1 MRTVRLR
8 DAIDF
13 DTWRTAARALA
24 TEGVPPEDVVW
35 QVEGEGEDLFA
46 SAPFPLDGGRWP
58 REAGSDGGA
67 PAIGSGAP
75 PQAPETAEGVAPPPG
90 PPGQLPPSRGKGTEL
105 PSSPTRY
112 GRDDGSKAATPAFT
126 VPRAFI
132 DLAQY
137 VVCHSDPERFAL
149 LYRLLWRLRTE
160 RGLLDIA
167 VDPDV
172 ARAEALSKSVRRDVH
187 KMRAYVRFR
196 EITDEQ
202 GPLHVAWF
210 EPEHH
215 IVELNAPFF
224 VRRFA
229 GMRWAILTPERSAR
243 WDGEHLTFGPGAAK
257 AEAPEADAM
266 EEVWRGYYA
275 SIFNPARLK
284 LKAMQGHMPQK
295 YWRNLPEAELIVP
308 LVKEAARRTE
318 TMVAEAPSEPAKR
331 RMRAAPEHADE
342 AHRYGAPVASTG
354 HNGLDALRAQAA
366 DCRACPL
373 WEPATQTV
381 FGEGPASARVMFV
394 GEQPG
399 DQEDLAGRPFVGP
412 AGGVFDRALAEAGVD
427 RTQVYVTNA
436 VKHFKFEP
444 RGKFRLHQK
453 PTGAEIKICNKWL
466 QNEIEII
473 EPELIVALGATA
485 AQALFG
491 KAVTIGK
498 VRGVFQP
505 VNDNQQILVTVHP
518 SFLLRLPDEQRK
530 REEYAR
536 FVEDLRLVAPKV
548 AA

>member
-1 MRTVRLR
+1 MRTVRLQ

-13 DTWRTAARALA
+13 EGWRTAARALA
-24 TEGVPPEDVVW
+24 SEDVPPEDVVW
-35 QVEGEGEDLFA
+35 QVEGGQADLLADQGAPIARAEARSRVEGA
-46 SAPFPLDGGRWP
+46 SA
-58 REAGSDGGA
+58 S
-67 PAIGSGAP
+67 
-75 PQAPETAEGVAPPPG
+75 
-90 PPGQLPPSRGKGTEL
+90 

-112 GRDDGSKAATPAFT
+112 GRGDGAGAATPAFT

-137 VVCHSDPERFAL
+137 VICHSDPERFAL
-149 LYRLLWRLRTE
+149 LYRLLWRLRAE
-160 RGLLDIA
+160 KGLLDVA

-172 ARAEALSKSVRRDVH
+172 ARAEALSKAVRRDIH

-196 EITDEQ
+196 EIHDEA

-215 IVELNAPFF
+215 IVEINAPFF
-224 VRRFA
+224 VRRFH
-229 GMRWAILTPERSAR
+229 GMRWSILTPERSAL
-243 WDGEHLTFGPGAAK
+243 WDGEALTFGPGAAK
-257 AEAPEADAM
+257 ADAPAEDAM

-284 LKAMQGHMPQK
+284 VKAMQGHMPQK
-295 YWRNLPEAELIVP
+295 YWRNLPEAELIAP
-308 LVKEAARRTE
+308 LVKEAARRE
-318 TMVAEAPSEPAKR
+318 SAMIEQGPSDPAPR
-331 RMRAAPEHADE
+331 RMRSAPEYAAE
-342 AHRYGAPVASTG
+342 ANRYGDPVPSSG
-354 HNGLDALRAQAA
+354 HNGLDALRAQAMG
-366 DCRACPL
+366 CRACPL

-381 FGEGPASARVMFV
+381 FGEGPASARVMLV

-412 AGGVFDRALAEAGVD
+412 AGKVLDRALAEAGVD
-427 RTQVYVTNA
+427 RGQVYVTNA

-453 PTGAEIKICNKWL
+453 PTGAEIQICNRWL
-466 QNEIEII
+466 QNEIEIL

-491 KAVTIGK
+491 RAVTIGR
-498 VRGVFQP
+498 VRGAIRP
-505 VNDNQQILVTVHP
+505 VNDNQQVLVTVHP
-518 SFLLRLPDEQRK
+518 SFLLRLPDAQRK
-530 REEYAR
+530 AEEYAR
-536 FVEDLRLVAPKV
+536 FVEDLRLVVPKL

>member
-1 MRTVRLR
+1 MRTIRLA

-13 DTWRTAARALA
+13 EGWRTAARALA
-24 TEGVPPEDVVW
+24 TKGVPPEDVVW

-46 SAPFPLDGGRWP
+46 DTTSQPSSRPEP
-58 REAGSDGGA
+58 RSGGA
-67 PAIGSGAP
+67 PGPRA
-75 PQAPETAEGVAPPPG
+75 APEADRATEAPTNTGTAALGPG
-90 PPGQLPPSRGKGTEL
+90 
-105 PSSPTRY
+105 SPLRY
-112 GRDDGSKAATPAFT
+112 GRDDGGGEATRAFT

-137 VVCHSDPERFAL
+137 VICHADPERFAL

-160 RGLLDIA
+160 KGLLDVA

-172 ARAEALSKSVRRDVH
+172 ARAEALSKSVRRDIH

-196 EITDEQ
+196 EIDDEH

-215 IVELNAPFF
+215 ILEINAPFF

-229 GMRWAILTPERSAR
+229 GMRWAILTPEGSAR
-243 WDGEHLTFGPGAAK
+243 WDGDHLTFGPGASK
-257 AEAPEADAM
+257 ADAPEADAM
-266 EEVWRGYYA
+266 EEIWRGYYA

-295 YWRNLPEAELIVP
+295 YWRNLPEAELIAP

-342 AHRYGAPVASTG
+342 AHRYGAPVPSTG
-354 HNGLDALRAQAA
+354 HNGLDALRAQASE
-366 DCRACPL
+366 CRACPL

-381 FGEGPASARVMFV
+381 FGDGPASARVMFV

-399 DQEDLAGRPFVGP
+399 DQEDLAGKPFVGP
-412 AGGVFDRALAEAGVD
+412 AGGVFNRALAEAGVD
-427 RTQVYVTNA
+427 RSQVYVTNA

-491 KAVTIGK
+491 KAVTISR

-505 VNDNQQILVTVHP
+505 VNDNQQVLVTVHP
-518 SFLLRLPDEQRK
+518 SYLLRLPDEQK
-530 REEYAR
+530 KAEEFAR
-536 FVEDLRLVAPKV
+536 FVEDLRLVAPRV

>member
-13 DTWRTAARALA
+13 DGWRTAARALA
-24 TEGVPPEDVVW
+24 RSRVPPERIVW
-35 QVEGEGEDLFA
+35 QVEGEAEDIFA
-46 SAPFPLDGGRWP
+46 SSVLQLGWGTGAERQGATGELES
-58 REAGSDGGA
+58 EASSRPSG
-67 PAIGSGAP
+67 PAGHLPS
-75 PQAPETAEGVAPPPG
+75 QAGEETAAPH
-90 PPGQLPPSRGKGTEL
+90 SL
-105 PSSPTRY
+105 PSSPAHY
-112 GRDDGSKAATPAFT
+112 GRSDGSAAATPAFT
-126 VPRAFI
+126 VPRGFI

-137 VVCHSDPERFAL
+137 VICHSDPERFAL
-149 LYRLLWRLRTE
+149 LYRLLYRLRSE
-160 RGLLDIA
+160 RGLLDVA

-172 ARAEALSKSVRRDVH
+172 AWGEALSKSVRRDIH

-196 EITDEQ
+196 EIQDEA

-215 IVELNAPFF
+215 ILEINAPFF

-229 GMRWAILTPERSAR
+229 GMRWSILTPERSAR
-243 WDGEHLTFGPGAAK
+243 WDGDALTFGPGASK
-257 AEAPEADAM
+257 ADAPSEDAM
-266 EEVWRGYYA
+266 EAVWRGYYA

-284 LKAMQGHMPQK
+284 VRAMQGHMPQK
-295 YWRNLPEAELIVP
+295 YWRNLPEAELIAP
-308 LVKEAARRTE
+308 LIREAARRTE
-318 TMVAEAPSEPAKR
+318 TMVAEGPSEPAPR
-331 RMRAAPEHADE
+331 RMRSRPEHADE
-342 AHRYGAPVASTG
+342 AHRYGTPIASTG

-366 DCRACPL
+366 GCRACPL

-381 FGEGPASARVMFV
+381 FGEGPASARIVMV

-412 AGGVFDRALAEAGVD
+412 AGQMLDRALAEAGVN
-427 RTQVYVTNA
+427 RGQVYVTNS

-453 PTGAEIKICNKWL
+453 PTGAEIKICNRWL

-473 EPELIVALGATA
+473 EPELVVALGATA

-491 KAVTIGK
+491 KAVTIGR

-505 VNDNQQILVTVHP
+505 LPGAVNDNQQVLVTVHP
-518 SFLLRLPDEQRK
+518 SFLLRLPDADRK
-530 REEYAR
+530 AEEYAR
-536 FVEDLRLVAPKV
+536 FVEDLRLVASRMT
-548 AA
+548 A